1 MGEIMGDHVVGQ
13 ALDSLMPGA
22 GMAFEM
28 MKMITEMSGCS
39 GGGNLS
45 APRIQQEHED
55 LTETE
60 IEEEAE

>member
-28 MKMITEMSGCS
+28 MKMITEMSGS
-39 GGGNLS
+39 GAPALS
-45 APRIQQEHED
+45 ATRIQQEHED
-55 LTETE
+55 LTGTE